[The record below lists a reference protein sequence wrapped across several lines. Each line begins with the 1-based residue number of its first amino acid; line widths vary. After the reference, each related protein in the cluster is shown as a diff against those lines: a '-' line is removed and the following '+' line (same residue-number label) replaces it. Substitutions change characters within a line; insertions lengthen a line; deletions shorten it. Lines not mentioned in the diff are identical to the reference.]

1 MSIGSK
7 TTKPGKAAKAGKT
20 TFFCTAC
27 GNEQPRWF
35 GHCPACG
42 QWNTASE
49 APAGGATAPTARR
62 ARAGWVP
69 AANARPAGPVPLAD
83 VTMESTERSSTGMR
97 ELDRVL
103 GGGIVPGSLLLVGG
117 DPGIGKSTLLLQL
130 ARALASEGRKV
141 LYVSGE
147 ESEQQI
153 RLRASRLGSVPA
165 GLLLLCE
172 TDLETVLDTAVAV
185 KPDVLIADSIQT
197 LSRGDLEG
205 GPGTVTQVREC
216 GLAMLHFA
224 KSSQT
229 PVFLVGHVTKDGAV
243 AGPRVLEHM
252 VDAVLYLEGERYQ
265 HYRVLRAAK
274 NRFGSTHE
282 LGVFEMLD
290 SGLREVANP
299 SEAFLSDSTR
309 EVPGVAVVASL
320 EGARPLLVEV
330 QALVSTSFY
339 GTPQRVTSG
348 YDPRRLAVLLAV
360 LERRVGLRLGKHD
373 VFVTVTGGFKLDD
386 PGADLGVALAI
397 ASSFRSRPVLSRT
410 LALGE
415 VSLSGELRRVPRLDA
430 RLREAAQMG
439 FARAGFPRAQRGD
452 AEGAGLELVPLATL
466 KEACDQLLGEKVE
479 NVQTERPAPRP
490 EMKPSERF
498 AADVRAKQAAAR
510 RAAEAARAAGE
521 APDAGVR
528 DFGGGART
536 IQNAA
541 MNNAAD
547 PTAGLPVRDVRDDL
561 RESAPDEDAR

>member
-1 MSIGSK
+1 MTSIGK
-7 TTKPGKAAKAGKT
+7 TTKSAKASKSKT
-20 TFFCTAC
+20 VFFCTAC

-35 GHCPACG
+35 GHCPSCG
-42 QWNTASE
+42 EWNTASE
-49 APAGGATAPTARR
+49 APKASKAGAAAPAPGGPAAGARGR
-62 ARAGWVP
+62 WLRAGVTRREG
-69 AANARPAGPVPLAD
+69 AVPLAH
-83 VTMESTERSSTGMR
+83 VSLESTERASTGMR

-130 ARALASEGRKV
+130 ARSYAAAGRKV

-153 RLRASRLGSVPA
+153 RLRASRLGDVPER
-165 GLLLLCE
+165 LLLLCE
-172 TDLETVLDTAVAV
+172 TDLETVLETAAQLEPEALV
-185 KPDVLIADSIQT
+185 IDSIQT
-197 LSRGDLEG
+197 LSRADLEG
-205 GPGTVTQVREC
+205 GAGTVTQVREC
-216 GLAMLHFA
+216 GLALLHYA
-224 KSSQT
+224 KASQT
-229 PVFLVGHVTKDGAV
+229 AVFLVGHVTKDGSV

-282 LGVFEMLD
+282 LGVFEMLEA
-290 SGLREVANP
+290 GLREVANP
-299 SEAFLSDSTR
+299 SEAFLSDGAR
-309 EVPGVAVVASL
+309 DVPGVAVVASL

-360 LERRVGLRLGKHD
+360 LERRVGLRMGRHD

-397 ASSFRSRPVLSRT
+397 ASSFRSRPVLART

-439 FARAGFPRAQRGD
+439 FVRAGFPRAQLAD
-452 AEGAGLELVPLATL
+452 AGGTGLELTPLSTL
-466 KEACDQLLGEKVE
+466 REACELLLGEKAE
-479 NVQTERPAPRP
+479 TPR
-490 EMKPSERF
+490 
-498 AADVRAKQAAAR
+498 
-510 RAAEAARAAGE
+510 AEAAAPRAE
-521 APDAGVR
+521 ARPVER
-528 DFGGGART
+528 L
-536 IQNAA
+536 AA
-541 MNNAAD
+541 AS
-547 PTAGLPVRDVRDDL
+547 
-561 RESAPDEDAR
+561 RERRREDA

>member
-1 MSIGSK
+1 MK
-7 TTKPGKAAKAGKT
+7 TGGKAPKPPKT
-20 TFFCTAC
+20 SFFCTAC

-42 QWNTASE
+42 EWNTASE
-49 APAGGATAPTARR
+49 APSSHGAGAAAGKAPGGAKR
-62 ARAGWVP
+62 WVP
-69 AANARPAGPVPLAD
+69 AGRQRAQGPVALAD
-83 VTMESTERSSTGMR
+83 VSMESTERTRTGMR

-130 ARALASEGRKV
+130 ARAFALDGRKV

-153 RLRASRLGSVPA
+153 RLRAARLGSVPEN
-165 GLLLLCE
+165 LLLLCE
-172 TDLETVLDTAVAV
+172 TDLETVLETAMQV
-185 KPDVLIADSIQT
+185 KPDALIADSIQT
-197 LSRGDLEG
+197 LSRADLEG

-216 GLAMLHFA
+216 GLAMLHYA
-224 KSSQT
+224 KASRT

-274 NRFGSTHE
+274 NRFGSTNE

-309 EVPGVAVVASL
+309 DVPGVAVVASL

-397 ASSFRSRPVLSRT
+397 ASSFRSRPVLART

-439 FARAGFPRAQRGD
+439 FARAGFPRAQAAD
-452 AEGAGLELVPLATL
+452 AEGTGLELVPLTTL
-466 KEACDQLLGEKVE
+466 REACELLLGEKLE
-479 NVQTERPAPRP
+479 TPRLEAAAPREEARP
-490 EMKPSERF
+490 IERI
-498 AADVRAKQAAAR
+498 AAAAAAR
-510 RAAEAARAAGE
+510 AKGE
-521 APDAGVR
+521 QR
-528 DFGGGART
+528 
-536 IQNAA
+536 
-541 MNNAAD
+541 
-547 PTAGLPVRDVRDDL
+547 
-561 RESAPDEDAR
+561 

>member
-1 MSIGSK
+1 MKIGSK
-7 TTKPGKAAKAGKT
+7 SPKATKAAKT
-20 TFFCTAC
+20 SFFCTAC

-49 APAGGATAPTARR
+49 APAGGPAAVPTARR
-62 ARAGWVP
+62 ARGSWVP
-69 AANARPAGPVPLAD
+69 AGSTRPPGPVALAD
-83 VTMESTERSSTGMR
+83 VSMASTARSSTGMR

-103 GGGIVPGSLLLVGG
+103 GGGIVPGSLILVGG

-153 RLRASRLGSVPA
+153 RLRASRLGSVPP

-172 TDLETVLDTAVAV
+172 TDLETVLETAATV
-185 KPDVLIADSIQT
+185 KPDALIADSIQT
-197 LSRGDLEG
+197 LSRADLEG

-216 GLAMLHFA
+216 GLAMLHYA

-282 LGVFEMLD
+282 LGVFEMLE

-309 EVPGVAVVASL
+309 DVPGVAVVASL

-397 ASSFRSRPVLSRT
+397 ASSFRSRPVLART

-439 FARAGFPRAQRGD
+439 FVRGGFPRAQQAD

-466 KEACDQLLGEKVE
+466 REACEQLLGEKLE
-479 NVQTERPAPRP
+479 SVQPERPAPRP
-490 EMKPSERF
+490 ELRPGERF
-498 AADVRAKQAAAR
+498 AADVRARQAAAGQAHGAR
-510 RAAEAARAAGE
+510 GAATSQ
-521 APDAGVR
+521 DAGVR
-528 DFGGGART
+528 DFGART
-536 IQNAA
+536 PSSAA

-547 PTAGLPVRDVRDDL
+547 PTAALPVRDVRDDM
-561 RESAPDEDAR
+561 AGAGDDENAR

>member
-1 MSIGSK
+1 MK
-7 TTKPGKAAKAGKT
+7 TSARPPKATKAPRT
-20 TFFCTAC
+20 TFYCSAC

-42 QWNTASE
+42 EWNTASE
-49 APAGGATAPTARR
+49 APAGPTATTPSGPRRRTWVPQGATARTP
-62 ARAGWVP
+62 
-69 AANARPAGPVPLAD
+69 GPVALAD
-83 VTMESTERSSTGMR
+83 VSMESTERTVTGMR

-103 GGGIVPGSLLLVGG
+103 GGGIVPGSLILVGG

-130 ARALASEGRKV
+130 ARAFALAGRKV

-153 RLRASRLGSVPA
+153 RLRASRLGSVPE

-172 TDLETVLDTAVAV
+172 TDLESVLDTAAAIA
-185 KPDVLIADSIQT
+185 PDALVADSIQT
-197 LSRGDLEG
+197 LSRADLEG

-224 KSSQT
+224 KASKT

-282 LGVFEMLD
+282 LGVFEMLET
-290 SGLREVANP
+290 GLREVANP
-299 SEAFLSDSTR
+299 SEAFLSDGAR
-309 EVPGVAVVASL
+309 DVPGVAVVASL

-386 PGADLGVALAI
+386 PGADLGVALAV
-397 ASSFRSRPVLSRT
+397 ASSFRARPVRNGT
-410 LALGE
+410 IALGE

-439 FARAGFPRAQRGD
+439 FVRAGFPRVQGAD
-452 AEGAGLELVPLATL
+452 AEGCGLELVPLATL
-466 KEACDQLLGEKVE
+466 REACEQLLGDKIA
-479 NVQTERPAPRP
+479 TPRP
-490 EMKPSERF
+490 EAAVPSNVERPTEPM
-498 AADVRAKQAAAR
+498 V
-510 RAAEAARAAGE
+510 AARAKS
-521 APDAGVR
+521 
-528 DFGGGART
+528 GGS
-536 IQNAA
+536 
-541 MNNAAD
+541 
-547 PTAGLPVRDVRDDL
+547 
-561 RESAPDEDAR
+561 E

>member
-1 MSIGSK
+1 M
-7 TTKPGKAAKAGKT
+7 KPGTRSTRAPRAARSS
-20 TFFCTAC
+20 FFCTAC

-42 QWNTASE
+42 EWNTASE
-49 APAGGATAPTARR
+49 SPPASVKGGPARGSR
-62 ARAGWVP
+62 RWVP
-69 AANARPAGPVPLAD
+69 AGAARREGPVPLAE
-83 VTMESTERSSTGMR
+83 VSLESTERAGTGLR

-130 ARALASEGRKV
+130 ARAFAAGGRRV

-153 RLRASRLGSVPA
+153 RLRAARLGDVPE

-172 TDLETVLDTAVAV
+172 TDLEKVLDTAAAVA
-185 KPDVLIADSIQT
+185 PDALIADSIQT
-197 LSRGDLEG
+197 LARADLEG

-216 GLAMLHFA
+216 GLALLHFA
-224 KSSQT
+224 KASHT

-274 NRFGSTHE
+274 NRFGSTNE

-299 SEAFLSDSTR
+299 SEAFLSDGSR

-360 LERRVGLRLGKHD
+360 LERRVGLRLGRHD

-386 PGADLGVALAI
+386 PGSDLGVALAI
-397 ASSFRSRPVLSRT
+397 ASSFRSRPVLART

-439 FARAGFPRAQRGD
+439 FVRAGFPRAQQAD

-466 KEACDQLLGEKVE
+466 REACEQLLGEKVE
-479 NVQTERPAPRP
+479 APRLEAAAPRP
-490 EMKPSERF
+490 ETRPAERL
-498 AADVRAKQAAAR
+498 AGPTRPAR
-510 RAAEAARAAGE
+510 PAPARAA
-521 APDAGVR
+521 
-528 DFGGGART
+528 
-536 IQNAA
+536 
-541 MNNAAD
+541 
-547 PTAGLPVRDVRDDL
+547 
-561 RESAPDEDAR
+561 REETPEEPS

>member
-1 MSIGSK
+1 MTLNKTGKPSK
-7 TTKPGKAAKAGKT
+7 ATKAAKT
-20 TFFCTAC
+20 TFYCSAC

-35 GHCPACG
+35 GHCPAC
-42 QWNTASE
+42 QAWNTAAE
-49 APAGGATAPTARR
+49 APPAGGAVQAGRTAGSRR
-62 ARAGWVP
+62 WVP
-69 AANARPAGPVPLAD
+69 QGGARPQGPVPLAE
-83 VTMESTERSSTGMR
+83 VTLESTERTGTGMR

-130 ARALASEGRKV
+130 ARAFAASGRKV

-153 RLRASRLGSVPA
+153 RLRAARLGDVPEN
-165 GLLLLCE
+165 LLLFCE
-172 TDLETVLDTAVAV
+172 TDLETVLDTASQVQ
-185 KPDVLIADSIQT
+185 PDCLIADSIQT
-197 LSRGDLEG
+197 LSRADLEG

-216 GLAMLHFA
+216 GLALLHYA
-224 KSSQT
+224 KASQT

-282 LGVFEMLD
+282 LGVFEMLE

-299 SEAFLSDSTR
+299 SEAFLSDSAR

-320 EGARPLLVEV
+320 EGARPLLVEE

-360 LERRVGLRLGKHD
+360 LERRVGLRMGKHD

-397 ASSFRSRPVLSRT
+397 ASSFRSRPVLPRT

-439 FARAGFPRAQRGD
+439 FVRAGFPRAQLDD
-452 AEGAGLELVPLATL
+452 AEGSGLELSPFTTL
-466 KEACDQLLGEKVE
+466 KEGCEQLLGAKVE
-479 NVQTERPAPRP
+479 MPRP
-490 EMKPSERF
+490 EPAAPRQDVRPSERF
-498 AADVRAKQAAAR
+498 AASVMAQRRARQAA
-510 RAAEAARAAGE
+510 
-521 APDAGVR
+521 
-528 DFGGGART
+528 
-536 IQNAA
+536 
-541 MNNAAD
+541 
-547 PTAGLPVRDVRDDL
+547 TAGRDAVGEDMPEDD
-561 RESAPDEDAR
+561 A